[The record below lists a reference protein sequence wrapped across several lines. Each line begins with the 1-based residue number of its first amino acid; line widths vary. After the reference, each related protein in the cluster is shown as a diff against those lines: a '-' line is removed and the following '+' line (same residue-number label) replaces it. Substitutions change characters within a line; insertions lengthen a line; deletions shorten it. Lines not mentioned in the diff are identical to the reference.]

1 MINMSRSVIHE
12 NAVQSSRVTWQGV
25 GMRIRLIGTIVALWA
40 VALSAGCNFPIQS
53 TTSIPG
59 PATLAART
67 VEVILTQAAA
77 NTQFPPPQQSTP
89 SLTSLVIEPSVTG
102 GPIGCVNLAAFV
114 ADVTFPD
121 GSILAS
127 SETFLKIWAL
137 QNSGTCTW
145 TQSYSIVFFGG
156 ERMGASSV
164 IALATIA
171 PPGDIVNLAID
182 MIAPISPGTYQGF
195 WRLRNAEGVLFGIG
209 PDGDQSFWVKIV
221 VPAQPTIT
229 STLTLTPTI
238 TPSSTPTPTLTLTHT
253 ATATPTPTPT
263 ETGTPTSTPSS
274 P

>member
-1 MINMSRSVIHE
+1 
-12 NAVQSSRVTWQGV
+12 
-25 GMRIRLIGTIVALWA
+25 MRIRLMGTIVALWA
-40 VALSAGCNFPIQS
+40 VAFSAGCNFPTRS
-53 TTSIPG
+53 TASLPG

-89 SLTSLVIEPSVTG
+89 SSTFLMVKPSATG
-102 GPIGCVNLAAFV
+102 GPLGCVDLAAFV

-127 SETFLKIWAL
+127 SEAFLKIWAL

-145 TQSYSIVFFGG
+145 TQSYSIAFFGG
-156 ERMGASSV
+156 ERMGAPSV
-164 IALATIA
+164 IALATIV
-171 PPGDIVNLAID
+171 PPGDIVNIVVD
-182 MIAPISPGTYQGF
+182 MIAPFSPGTYQGF
-195 WRLRNAEGVLFGIG
+195 WRLRNADGVLFGIG

-229 STLTLTPTI
+229 STLTSTPTL
-238 TPSSTPTPTLTLTHT
+238 TPSSTPTPTPSLTLTHT
-253 ATATPTPTPT
+253 ATATPTPTQTPTPT
-263 ETGTPTSTPSS
+263 ETGTTSSTPSS